1 MALIATFEKQ
11 PADVLD
17 YDIDYTT
24 WLPDTDAIASATATV
39 TPEGGMSV
47 DLTLVIENNTRV
59 KIWVSGGTNGITY
72 KVTVTTTTADG
83 RVKQDEFRVKVKDI

>member
-39 TPEGGMSV
+39 TPAGGMTV

-59 KIWVSGGTNGITY
+59 KIWVSGGVSGTTY
-72 KVTVTTTTADG
+72 KVEITVTTDDG
-83 RVKQDEFRVKVKDI
+83 RVKQDEVRFRVKEY